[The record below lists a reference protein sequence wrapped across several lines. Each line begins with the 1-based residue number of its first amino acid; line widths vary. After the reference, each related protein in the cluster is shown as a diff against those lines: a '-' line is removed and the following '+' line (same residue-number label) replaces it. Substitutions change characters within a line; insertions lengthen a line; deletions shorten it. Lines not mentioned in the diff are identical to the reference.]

1 MADLFGSQSGRK
13 GARRGDDSG
22 GALPIWVEVRR
33 RPDPGGREPVV
44 NERIEIRT
52 LTDGGQQPVEVAHG
66 VAAFID
72 GAERTLDI
80 AQYDFH
86 LGEETAA
93 IVGDAIRRAAGRG
106 IRLRFMFN
114 VDYANPVPVPAPPE
128 PDVQLIATL
137 PVEGKAIAGV
147 PDLMHHK
154 FVIRDSATVFTGSM
168 NWTDDSWSRQENV
181 IAIVH
186 SEAIAKAYDLDFG
199 QLWTTGDVE
208 QTGFVD
214 PRWDN
219 HLVRAWFTPGHGE
232 DLSARIAKMIRRA
245 KKRVRICSP
254 LITTGPV
261 LGTLAQ
267 VIADGTVDVAG
278 CVDATQVREV
288 IQQWRANLNIS
299 WKLPLL
305 QQVMAGPFTGKV
317 STPYG
322 DGTVHDFMHAKICV
336 CDDMV
341 FVGSYN
347 LSRSGERNA
356 ENVLEIQDAQIAEQL
371 AVFVDAVR
379 AKYGP
384 VELPPV

>member
-1 MADLFGSQSGRK
+1 MSS
-13 GARRGDDSG
+13 S
-22 GALPIWVEVRR
+22 I
-33 RPDPGGREPVV
+33 
-44 NERIEIRT
+44 NIRT
-52 LTDGGQQPVEVAHG
+52 LTDGGQQPAEIAREVGDFLSA
-66 VAAFID
+66 
-72 GAERTLDI
+72 AERSLDL

-86 LGEETAA
+86 LGEETSAV
-93 IVGDAIRRAAGRG
+93 VGGALREAHARG
-106 IRLRFMFN
+106 VAVRILYN
-114 VDYANPVPVPAPPE
+114 VDHANPIPVPPPPE
-128 PDVQLIATL
+128 PDVQLIAAL
-137 PVEGKAIAGV
+137 EVPAKAVAGV

-154 FVIRDSATVFTGSM
+154 FVIRDGESVWTGSM

-186 SEAIAKAYDLDFG
+186 SPAIAKAYDLDFG
-199 QLWTTGDVE
+199 QLWATGDVE

-214 PRWDN
+214 PRWDD

-232 DLSARIAKMIRRA
+232 DLSARIAKLIRRA
-245 KKRVRICSP
+245 RKRVRICSP

-288 IQQWRANLNIS
+288 IQQWRANSNVS

-322 DGTVHDFMHAKICV
+322 DGTVHDFMHAKVCV
-336 CDDMV
+336 CDDTV
-341 FVGSYN
+341 FVGSFN

-356 ENVLEIQDAQIAEQL
+356 ENVL
-371 AVFVDAVR
+371 
-379 AKYGP
+379 
-384 VELPPV
+384 

>member
-1 MADLFGSQSGRK
+1 MS
-13 GARRGDDSG
+13 
-22 GALPIWVEVRR
+22 
-33 RPDPGGREPVV
+33 
-44 NERIEIRT
+44 ERIEIRT
-52 LTDGGQQPVEVAHG
+52 LTDGGQQPAEIARA

-72 GAERTLDI
+72 GAERTLDL
-80 AQYDFH
+80 AQYDFN
-86 LGEETAA
+86 LGEETKT
-93 IVGDAIRRAAGRG
+93 IVGDAIRRAAARKV
-106 IRLRFMFN
+106 RLRFVYN
-114 VDYANPVPVPAPPE
+114 VDYANPIPVPPPPE

-137 PVEGKAIAGV
+137 PVEGKAIAGI

-154 FVIRDSATVFTGSM
+154 FLIRDSASVWTGSM

-181 IAIVH
+181 IAVVH

-208 QTGFVD
+208 ATGFVD
-214 PRWDN
+214 PRWE
-219 HLVRAWFTPGHGE
+219 HHVVRAWFTPGHGE
-232 DLSARIAKMIRRA
+232 DLSARIAKVIRRA
-245 KKRVRICSP
+245 RKRVRICSP

-288 IQQWRANLNIS
+288 IQQWRANLNVS

-336 CDDMV
+336 CDDTV
-341 FVGSYN
+341 FVGSFN

-356 ENVLEIQDAQIAEQL
+356 ENVLEIQDAPIADRL
-371 AVFVDAVR
+371 AAFVDTVR
-379 AKYGP
+379 SKYKP
-384 VELPPV
+384 VELPAA

>member
-1 MADLFGSQSGRK
+1 MS
-13 GARRGDDSG
+13 
-22 GALPIWVEVRR
+22 
-33 RPDPGGREPVV
+33 
-44 NERIEIRT
+44 ERIEIRT
-52 LTDGGQQPVEVAHG
+52 LTDGGQQPAEIAHV

-72 GAERTLDI
+72 GAERTLDL
-80 AQYDFH
+80 AQYDFN
-86 LGEETAA
+86 LGEETKT
-93 IVGDAIRRAAGRG
+93 IVGDAVRRAAARG
-106 IRLRFMFN
+106 VRQRFVFN
-114 VDYANPVPVPAPPE
+114 VDYANPIPVPPPPE

-154 FVIRDSATVFTGSM
+154 FMIRDSASVWTGSM

-181 IAIVH
+181 VAIVH

-214 PRWDN
+214 PRWDD
-219 HLVRAWFTPGHGE
+219 HVVRGWFTPGHGE
-232 DLSARIAKMIRRA
+232 DLSARIAKLIRRA
-245 KKRVRICSP
+245 RKRVRICSP

-288 IQQWRANLNIS
+288 IQQWRANLNVS

-336 CDDMV
+336 CDDTV
-341 FVGSYN
+341 FVGSFN

-356 ENVLEIQDAQIAEQL
+356 ENVLEIQDAAIADRL
-371 AVFVDAVR
+371 AAFVDTVR
-379 AKYGP
+379 SKYGS
-384 VELPPV
+384 VKLPTA